1 MIRKVINWKEPG
13 VDKRYEIF
21 LECMHTMICHTDI
34 DPFPPHVVDCQAC
47 GKPDNLE
54 RKGERIEL

>member
-1 MIRKVINWKEPG
+1 M
-13 VDKRYEIF
+13 DKRYEIF